1 VTYAADCVCYT
12 AIVPSMKNAMDVIN
26 LIKEKIGKN
35 GQLLELINRMDTKY
49 KLVFDRYFEAL
60 SILGN
65 LLFTRQD

>member
-1 VTYAADCVCYT
+1 MCYT

-49 KLVFDRYFEAL
+49 KLVFDRYFESL

-65 LLFTRQD
+65 LLFTRRD